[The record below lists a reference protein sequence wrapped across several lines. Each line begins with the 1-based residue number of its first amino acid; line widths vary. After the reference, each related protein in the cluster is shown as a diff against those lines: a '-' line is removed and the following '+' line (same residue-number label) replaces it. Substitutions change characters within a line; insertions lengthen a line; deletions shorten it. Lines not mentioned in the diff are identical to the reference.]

1 LCNIKKKKEE
11 IKMPNEVIVDLVGK
25 GGGQGPVA
33 NALTSGELN
42 IGKKRPYLGDDG
54 RVYIN
59 VYTGGD
65 PKKIT
70 SYREICTQAN
80 PFLVN
85 ASATLRRDEWK
96 QLDEALIDVSRN
108 RLGGVQDLID
118 KGLTY
123 NLGNA
128 IGTTVLEWHDV
139 SDALSVELT
148 MDGVTRGKNDN
159 LVFQTNYLPIPILH
173 VDYEINARHLEASRK
188 LGNPLD
194 TTLAERA
201 ARRILEKQEQML
213 FTDTTYTFG
222 TKDDRDRNK
231 IYSYVNFP
239 DRNTVSLG
247 TNWDAS
253 AKTAAGILDDVLK
266 MKKASI
272 AAYHYG
278 PWMLY
283 ICTDYEVVLDDD
295 YDTTTPGKTIRQR
308 ILDIEGISG
317 IKVIDNLPDNYV
329 VMVEMRKETVR
340 LINGMGLT
348 TVSYQEEAGMLN
360 KFKTMA
366 IQVPQIRSDQNG
378 KCGIVVLA

>member
-1 LCNIKKKKEE
+1 
-11 IKMPNEVIVDLVGK
+11 MPNDVKVDLVGK
-25 GGGQGPVA
+25 GGGQGPMA
-33 NALTSGELN
+33 NALVSGDLN
-42 IGKKRPYLGDDG
+42 LGKKRPYLGDDG
-54 RVYIN
+54 KQYIN
-59 VYTGGD
+59 VYISGD
-65 PKKIT
+65 SKKPT
-70 SYREICTQAN
+70 SYREICTNAN
-80 PFLVN
+80 PFMVN

-96 QLDEALIDVSRN
+96 QLDEALIDVSRA
-108 RLGGVQDLID
+108 RLGGVQDLLD

-128 IGTTVLEWHDV
+128 MGTTVLEWHDV

-213 FTDTTYTFG
+213 FTDTTYAFG

-247 TNWDAS
+247 TAWDAS
-253 AKTAAGILDDVLK
+253 AKTPAGILNDVLN

-278 PWMLY
+278 PWMMY

-295 YDTTTPGKTIRQR
+295 YDTTTPGKTIRER
-308 ILDIEGISG
+308 LLAIDGIQG
-317 IKVIDNLPDNYV
+317 IKVIDTLPDNTV
-329 VMVEMRKETVR
+329 LLVEMKKETVR
-340 LINGMGLT
+340 LINGFGLT
-348 TVSYQEEAGMLN
+348 TIAYTEEAGMLN
-360 KFKTMA
+360 KFKVMA

-378 KCGIVVLA
+378 KCGIVHLA